1 MKHKEII
8 DKENIS
14 PIKYCQNP
22 KNGQKNGKM
31 VKNQPPPLWFLKK
44 STTNNNN
51 IGNNVRNNNINNNNY
66 SGINSNKSMLKSEEN
81 SFAFLTEE
89 EKMLNTRKK
98 LEEDLKKSMMDY
110 ESNSKT
116 VQTHR
121 EYLLKKQKSILSEL
135 ERTNQALSSTPMPIK
150 PIDPHVLLTENA
162 KVQSYLM
169 KNSQRNQKISIFF
182 GFFTEKTRIIER
194 IYQEESN
201 KLQNKERINM
211 LKEEFMSS
219 QVQMVE
225 LAFEFEELDSLLEN
239 YQTLHPIEYN
249 EAINEVE
256 YDDKSKNLTGE
267 IAKTKANI
275 EVLGGNKE
283 IIERKIEELKVQM
296 GGIDG
301 KLVGLRGVKQG
312 FKRKETDIYERKE
325 KILGGFDQIGRE
337 AIGVYLEVFEERE
350 IENKEML
357 FKIQNLILEEF
368 EHFCQILDNKTC
380 ENKEEK
386 TVFEG
391 KIQMKKREL
400 IEQNGSDGNLKQIL
414 TVLVM
419 NEQLFWNVVSGMR
432 NDIET
437 NTLQVGLLFKDL
449 KELSQGYYGA
459 LNDLQR
465 FSGEYK
471 RVSSEFLEKSAL
483 LSQISKDLSNELKS
497 LASLKCELKFFE
509 QTKKSRVS
517 QTEQHLIKG
526 TGEMISEFLKTR
538 QEDLKDLKFK
548 YGKEYA
554 KKLQIGLET
563 EFLGKNREESKKL
576 KLKIKKNL
584 TRKEAIKLVRSQ
596 ILKKIENQLENEKA
610 TLEEEMEEIGTKI
623 TGLKMKL
630 AEVVKREKGF
640 IKENEGLEELR
651 GVIGEN
657 LRNCEDLAASA
668 EFQNREMGLLLRQG
682 LFEEKKESLELDLEN
697 LRQKEFK
704 DLEEK
709 EIKLKRLT
717 ESIEEKKERLKILLD
732 YMRKKGL
739 NVEPEKEKVKKRHG
753 SSKSFIGGGG
763 SAKFGLVTIELKK

>member
-1 MKHKEII
+1 
-8 DKENIS
+8 
-14 PIKYCQNP
+14 
-22 KNGQKNGKM
+22 M
-31 VKNQPPPLWFLKK
+31 VKNQPPPALWFLKK
-44 STTNNNN
+44 STINNNN
-51 IGNNVRNNNINNNNY
+51 IGNNISINSHNY
-66 SGINSNKSMLKSEEN
+66 SGINSNKSMLKSEDT
-81 SFAFLTEE
+81 SFACLTEE
-89 EKMLNTRKK
+89 EKMLNARRK
-98 LEEDLKKSMMDY
+98 LEEDLKKSILDY
-110 ESNSKT
+110 DSNSKT
-116 VQTHR
+116 VQTHK
-121 EYLLKKQKSILSEL
+121 EYLQKKQKSILSEL
-135 ERTNQALSSTPMPIK
+135 DRTNQALSSTPLPIK
-150 PIDPHVLLTENA
+150 HIEPHALLSENA

-169 KNSQRNQKISIFF
+169 KNSQRNPKLSIFF

-249 EAINEVE
+249 EAINEAE
-256 YDDKSKNLTGE
+256 YEDRSRTLTGE
-267 IAKTKANI
+267 ISKKKGNI
-275 EVLGGNKE
+275 ELLGGKKD
-283 IIERKIEELKVQM
+283 IIERKIEELKVKM
-296 GGIDG
+296 GDIDG

-312 FKRKETDIYERKE
+312 FKRKEADINEKKER
-325 KILGGFDQIGRE
+325 ISGGFDQIGRE
-337 AIGVYLEVFEERE
+337 AIGVYLEVFEEKE
-350 IENKEML
+350 IGNKEML
-357 FKIQNLILEEF
+357 FEIQNLILEEF
-368 EHFCQILDNKTC
+368 EHFCKVYENKTS
-380 ENKEEK
+380 EHKEEK

-391 KIQMKKREL
+391 KVQMKKREL
-400 IEQNGSDGNLKQIL
+400 IEKNGSDGNLKQIL

-432 NDIET
+432 NSVET
-437 NTLQVGLLFKDL
+437 NILQVGLLFKDL

-459 LNDLQR
+459 LNDLQKS
-465 FSGEYK
+465 SGEYK
-471 RVSSEFLEKSAL
+471 RISSEFLEQSAL

-497 LASLKCELKFFE
+497 LASLKCELKFLE
-509 QTKKSRVS
+509 QTKKTRIS
-517 QTEQHLIKG
+517 QTEQHLLKG
-526 TGEMISEFLKTR
+526 TGEMIGEFLKTR
-538 QEDLKDLKFK
+538 QDDLKDLKFK

-554 KKLQIGLET
+554 KKLQIGLEN
-563 EFLGKNREESKKL
+563 EFLEKNREESKKL

-584 TRKEAIKLVRSQ
+584 TRKEVIKLVRSQ
-596 ILKKIENQLENEKA
+596 ILKKIENQMENEKA
-610 TLEEEMEEIGTKI
+610 ILEAEMEEIETKI

-630 AEVVKREKGF
+630 ADVVKREKGF

-651 GVIGEN
+651 GVIGED

-668 EFQNREMGLLLRQG
+668 EFQNKEMGLLLRQG
-682 LFEEKKESLELDLEN
+682 LFEEKKQALEQELEN

-704 DLEEK
+704 ELEEK
-709 EIKLKRLT
+709 ETKLKRLA

-763 SAKFGLVTIELKK
+763 PAKFGHVTIELKK